1 MPDGEAASRESAG
14 PAGSAPSLWR
24 NRNFRWF
31 LTVQALSALGDSFS
45 YVAIPLLVLRAT
57 GSVVQMGVV
66 TGLVGVASIVTGLFA
81 GYLAD
86 RVDRKALLIVCD
98 VARCVLYG
106 LIPVVWLV
114 SPQVW
119 LLYAVVPLAGAF
131 AMQFQVTYVT
141 IVPAL
146 VPAGQITKANG
157 HLYAAYSV
165 AGVAGPTLAG
175 VVSGLAGPAAAIAI
189 DAASFAVSAAG
200 LLLVRPRPAEPA
212 PRPDPASGPGA
223 GVRADEAEPGATDA
237 KPSRRRAVTRD
248 FMAGAGFLWRHPVLR
263 RLTIMLTLL
272 LFLTFGLTDLIIYYL
287 KHDLG
292 RSDSTVGYILAA
304 ATGGSLLAATLV
316 APLRER
322 LGFGACWIGAWAL
335 CGVTIALLGASPG
348 ALAVGVLATLCL
360 LCTGVAGICSMS
372 LRQEVTPSHL
382 LGRVT
387 SAFWTIHN
395 TLGPVGA
402 AVLTAAAS
410 RYGVTSVFLLA
421 GVACTLI
428 ALSAVLTP
436 IRRARPEGLE
446 GEPA

>member
-1 MPDGEAASRESAG
+1 MGDGEAGPREPAD

-24 NRNFRWF
+24 NRNFRRF
-31 LTVQALSALGDSFS
+31 LAVQTLSALGDSFS

-86 RVDRKALLIVCD
+86 RVNRKALLIACD

-119 LLYAVVPLAGAF
+119 LLYAVVPLASAF

-146 VPAGQITKANG
+146 VPAAQITRANG

-175 VVSGLAGPAAAIAI
+175 VVSGWTGPAAAIAI
-189 DAASFAVSAAG
+189 DAASFALSAAG
-200 LLLVRPRPAEPA
+200 LLLVRPRPAAPA
-212 PRPDPASGPGA
+212 PA
-223 GVRADEAEPGATDA
+223 AEPPA
-237 KPSRRRAVTRD
+237 SRRRAVTRD

-263 RLTIMLTLL
+263 RLTILLTLII
-272 LFLTFGLTDLIIYYL
+272 FITFGLTDLIIYYL

-292 RSDSTVGYILAA
+292 RPDSTVGYVLAA
-304 ATGGSLLAATLV
+304 ATAGSLLAATAV

-348 ALAVGVLATLCL
+348 VLAVGVLATACL
-360 LCTGVAGICSMS
+360 LCTGVAGISSMS
-372 LRQEVTPSHL
+372 LRQEVTPGHL

-410 RYGVTSVFLLA
+410 RYGVEPVFLLA
-421 GVACTLI
+421 GLACTLI
-428 ALSAVLTP
+428 ALSATLTP
-436 IRRARPEGLE
+436 IRRARPELLE